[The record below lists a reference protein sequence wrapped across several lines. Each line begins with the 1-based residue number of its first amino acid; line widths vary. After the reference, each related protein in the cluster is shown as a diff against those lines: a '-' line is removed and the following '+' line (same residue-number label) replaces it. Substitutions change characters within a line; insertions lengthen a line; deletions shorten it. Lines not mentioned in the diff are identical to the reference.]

1 MKKITFRVI
10 TILVVVSVAIFACS
24 CVKKTGS
31 FNPIYSSG
39 YKSFESLQ
47 KEYENKKSKF
57 SKRARELH
65 DAISPGVADIDYSK
79 TLDMLDSFYA
89 CFGMNI
95 ESLTKEY
102 FALLYKKDVSELTPQ
117 EVREVN
123 LYVRNANTDI
133 RMKDPFFIKLSYY
146 YGFDT
151 PEDFYRF
158 GEYLMDYIPYSEE
171 THEIIG
177 FSLDEIYEMYQDDN
191 MVFPD
196 TNIPIEE
203 IVLREMK
210 AMPKVLNKKSSGF
223 TFDEAVEI
231 QAWMWN
237 MNSLVRSFIPQVR
250 TAMDE
255 NGLAIS
261 FDSLSSRIMAQYVR
275 EKLVQ

>member
-1 MKKITFRVI
+1 MKRITFRVI
-10 TILVVVSVAIFACS
+10 IALLVVSVAVFACS

-39 YKSFESLQ
+39 YKLFEILQ
-47 KEYENKKSKF
+47 KEYENNKSRF
-57 SKRARELH
+57 SNRAIELH
-65 DAISPGVADIDYSK
+65 DAISPGVAVIDYSK
-79 TLDMLDSFYA
+79 PLGKLDSFYA
-89 CFGMNI
+89 CSGMNK
-95 ESLTKEY
+95 ESLTEEY
-102 FALLYKKDVSELTPQ
+102 FASLYKKDVTELTPQ

-133 RMKDPFFIKLSYY
+133 RMKDPFFIELSSY
-146 YGFDT
+146 YGFGN
-151 PEDFYRF
+151 PKGFYRF

-171 THEIIG
+171 AHEIIG
-177 FSLDEIYEMYQDDN
+177 FSLDEIYEMYQNNN

-196 TNIPIEE
+196 TNTPIEE
-203 IVLREMK
+203 KVFREMK
-210 AMPKVLNKKSSGF
+210 TMPKVLNKKSSGF

-231 QAWMWN
+231 QAWMRN

>member
-65 DAISPGVADIDYSK
+65 DAIAPGVADIDYSK
-79 TLDMLDSFYA
+79 TLDGLDSFYA

-95 ESLTKEY
+95 ESLTEEY
-102 FALLYKKDVSELTPQ
+102 FALLYKKDVTELTPQ

-133 RMKDPFFIKLSYY
+133 RMKDPFFIKLSSY
-146 YGFDT
+146 YGFDN
-151 PEDFYRF
+151 PKDFYRF

-171 THEIIG
+171 AHEIIG
-177 FSLDEIYEMYQDDN
+177 FSLDELYEMYQNNN

-196 TNIPIEE
+196 TNTPIEE
-203 IVLREMK
+203 KVFREMNT
-210 AMPKVLNKKSSGF
+210 MPKVLNKKSSGF

-231 QAWMWN
+231 QAWMRN

>member
-10 TILVVVSVAIFACS
+10 TILVVVSVPIFACY

-57 SKRARELH
+57 SNRARELH

-95 ESLTKEY
+95 ESLTEEY
-102 FALLYKKDVSELTPQ
+102 FALLYKKDVTELTPQ

-133 RMKDPFFIKLSYY
+133 RMKDPFFIKLSSY
-146 YGFDT
+146 YGFDN
-151 PEDFYRF
+151 PKYFYRF

-171 THEIIG
+171 AHEIIG
-177 FSLDEIYEMYQDDN
+177 FSLDEIYEMYQNNN

-196 TNIPIEE
+196 TNTPIEE
-203 IVLREMK
+203 KVFREMK
-210 AMPKVLNKKSSGF
+210 TMPKVLNKKSSGF

-231 QAWMWN
+231 QAWMRN

>member
-1 MKKITFRVI
+1 M
-10 TILVVVSVAIFACS
+10 VVVSVAVFACS
-24 CVKKTGS
+24 CVKKNGS

-39 YKSFESLQ
+39 YKSFENLQ
-47 KEYENKKSKF
+47 KEYENNKSRF
-57 SKRARELH
+57 SNRAIELH
-65 DAISPGVADIDYSK
+65 DAISPGVAVIDYSK
-79 TLDMLDSFYA
+79 PLGKLDSFYA

-95 ESLTKEY
+95 ESLTEEY
-102 FALLYKKDVSELTPQ
+102 FALLYKKDVTELTPQ
-117 EVREVN
+117 EVKEVN
-123 LYVRNANTDI
+123 LYVRNTNTDI
-133 RMKDPFFIKLSYY
+133 RMKDPFFIKLSSY
-146 YGFDT
+146 YGFDN
-151 PEDFYRF
+151 PKDFYRF

-171 THEIIG
+171 AHEIIG
-177 FSLDEIYEMYQDDN
+177 FSLDEIYEMYQNNN

-196 TNIPIEE
+196 TNTPIEE
-203 IVLREMK
+203 KVFREMNT
-210 AMPKVLNKKSSGF
+210 MPKVLNKKSSGF

-231 QAWMWN
+231 QAWMRN

>member
-1 MKKITFRVI
+1 M
-10 TILVVVSVAIFACS
+10 
-24 CVKKTGS
+24 
-31 FNPIYSSG
+31 
-39 YKSFESLQ
+39 
-47 KEYENKKSKF
+47 NK
-57 SKRARELH
+57 
-65 DAISPGVADIDYSK
+65 
-79 TLDMLDSFYA
+79 
-89 CFGMNI
+89 
-95 ESLTKEY
+95 ESLTEEY
-102 FALLYKKDVSELTPQ
+102 FASLYKKDVTELTPQ

-133 RMKDPFFIKLSYY
+133 RMKDPFFIELSSY
-146 YGFDT
+146 YGFGN
-151 PEDFYRF
+151 PKGFYRF

-171 THEIIG
+171 AHEIIG
-177 FSLDEIYEMYQDDN
+177 FSLDEIYEMYQNQD

-196 TNIPIEE
+196 TNTPIEE

-210 AMPKVLNKKSSGF
+210 TMPKVLNKKSSGF

-275 EKLVQ
+275 EKLEQ

>member
-1 MKKITFRVI
+1 
-10 TILVVVSVAIFACS
+10 
-24 CVKKTGS
+24 
-31 FNPIYSSG
+31 
-39 YKSFESLQ
+39 
-47 KEYENKKSKF
+47 
-57 SKRARELH
+57 
-65 DAISPGVADIDYSK
+65 
-79 TLDMLDSFYA
+79 
-89 CFGMNI
+89 MNI
-95 ESLTKEY
+95 ESLTEEY
-102 FALLYKKDVSELTPQ
+102 FALLYKKDVTELTPQ

-133 RMKDPFFIKLSYY
+133 RMKDPFFIKLSSY
-146 YGFDT
+146 YGFDN
-151 PEDFYRF
+151 PKDFYRF

-171 THEIIG
+171 AHEIIG
-177 FSLDEIYEMYQDDN
+177 FSLDEIYEMYQNNN

-196 TNIPIEE
+196 TNTPIEE
-203 IVLREMK
+203 KVFREMNT
-210 AMPKVLNKKSSGF
+210 MPKVLNKKSSGF

-231 QAWMWN
+231 QAWMRN

>member
-1 MKKITFRVI
+1 
-10 TILVVVSVAIFACS
+10 
-24 CVKKTGS
+24 
-31 FNPIYSSG
+31 
-39 YKSFESLQ
+39 
-47 KEYENKKSKF
+47 
-57 SKRARELH
+57 
-65 DAISPGVADIDYSK
+65 
-79 TLDMLDSFYA
+79 MLDSFYA
-89 CFGMNI
+89 CFGMDK
-95 ESLTKEY
+95 ESLIEEY

-133 RMKDPFFIKLSYY
+133 RMKDPFFIKLSSY
-146 YGFDT
+146 YGVDT
-151 PEDFYRF
+151 PKDFYRF

>member
-10 TILVVVSVAIFACS
+10 TILVVVSVAVFACS

-39 YKSFESLQ
+39 YKLFEILQ
-47 KEYENKKSKF
+47 KEYENNKSRF
-57 SKRARELH
+57 SNRAIELH
-65 DAISPGVADIDYSK
+65 DSISPGVAVIDYSK
-79 TLDMLDSFYA
+79 PLGKLDSFYA
-89 CFGMNI
+89 CSGMNK
-95 ESLTKEY
+95 ESLTEEY
-102 FALLYKKDVSELTPQ
+102 FASLYKKDVTELTPQ

-133 RMKDPFFIKLSYY
+133 RMKDPFFIELSSY
-146 YGFDT
+146 YGFGN
-151 PEDFYRF
+151 PKGFYRF

-171 THEIIG
+171 AHEIIG
-177 FSLDEIYEMYQDDN
+177 FSLDEIYEMYQNNN

-196 TNIPIEE
+196 TDTPIEE

-210 AMPKVLNKKSSGF
+210 TMPKVLNKKSSGF

-237 MNSLVRSFIPQVR
+237 INSLIRSFIPQVR

>member
-31 FNPIYSSG
+31 FSPIYSSG

-47 KEYENKKSKF
+47 KEYENNKSKF
-57 SKRARELH
+57 SNRARELH

-95 ESLTKEY
+95 ESLTEEY
-102 FALLYKKDVSELTPQ
+102 FALLYKKDVTELTPQ

-133 RMKDPFFIKLSYY
+133 RMKDPFFIKLSSY
-146 YGFDT
+146 YGVDT
-151 PEDFYRF
+151 PKDFYRF

-177 FSLDEIYEMYQDDN
+177 FSLDEIFEMYQGDN

-196 TNIPIEE
+196 TNTPIEE